1 MTIRKEFLASHDLN
15 DRINELQTQKVFL
28 NANLDELNKL
38 QEKLRNG
45 DQSVIGR
52 VRELFDLIDEKR
64 TWIKRNTLIIKEQM
78 AS

>member
-15 DRINELQTQKVFL
+15 DRVNELQTQKVFL

-52 VRELFDLIDEKR
+52 IRELFDLIDEKR
-64 TWIKRNTLIIKEQM
+64 TWIKRNIRIIKEQM